1 MADRAS
7 SGGLDAVTLRDLPGW
22 PPTWA
27 AFYAGADQAA
37 VGEVGTLVDVEA
49 DDAGTTL
56 LITVDLGYTQTSGVL
71 PVRRELAE
79 RVVAVL
85 RAHRG
90 RPLAEIGDAAIPA
103 A

>member
-1 MADRAS
+1 
-7 SGGLDAVTLRDLPGW
+7 VTLRDLPGW

-56 LITVDLGYTQTSGVL
+56 LITVDLGYTLTSGVL
-71 PVRRELAE
+71 PVRRELAAKVLE
-79 RVVAVL
+79 VL
-85 RAHRG
+85 RAHRE
-90 RPLAEIGDAAIPA
+90 RAVAEVGAATIREDER
-103 A
+103 